1 MRFKVYEYDI
11 PCVCYI
17 RPQTWKRP
25 SAKDYAD
32 VDPSNLIGE
41 VEICNNDI
49 RFTYDPSIIAPKSQM
64 KSLICLFDPKDVQDM
79 KITDEI
85 KMDVLE
91 ASKFIEIEPS
101 ETPKHI
107 YVNLMCGDQEIVYE
121 DRRYVVGMSH
131 SLITDEPLQRMVTKQ
146 GESPLPVV
154 PIFIATNKEKAPSLE
169 TKFTDEKSISVSNGD
184 QKKEDDS
191 DSEIELYA
199 YGRRGSGVITVPDAS
214 KFVKIEPPKTPK
226 HTKEESD
233 SDDTDKY
240 DDDDDDDDEDDDDDS
255 GSEDMSKE
263 DSLHQARIRTL
274 LILTASHLGK
284 RKAAINCNNKTAKM
298 MKYEEEEEEED
309 E

>member
-11 PCVCYI
+11 PGVCYI

-49 RFTYDPSIIAPKSQM
+49 RFTYDSSIIAPKSQM

-154 PIFIATNKEKAPSLE
+154 PILIATKVPIFIATNKEKAPSLE

-214 KFVKIEPPKTPK
+214 KFVKIE
-226 HTKEESD
+226 EESD

-240 DDDDDDDDEDDDDDS
+240 DDDDEDDDEDDDDDS

>member
-11 PCVCYI
+11 PGVCYI

-146 GESPLPVV
+146 GESTLPVV
-154 PIFIATNKEKAPSLE
+154 PILIATNKEKAPSLE
-169 TKFTDEKSISVSNGD
+169 TKFTDEKSITVSNGD

-214 KFVKIEPPKTPK
+214 KFVKIE
-226 HTKEESD
+226 EESD

-240 DDDDDDDDEDDDDDS
+240 DDDDDDEDDDS

-284 RKAAINCNNKTAKM
+284 RKAAINCNTKTAKM
-298 MKYEEEEEEED
+298 MKYEEGD

>member
-11 PCVCYI
+11 PGVCYI

-25 SAKDYAD
+25 SAEDYAD
-32 VDPSNLIGE
+32 VGPSNLIGE

-49 RFTYDPSIIAPKSQM
+49 RFAYDPSIIAPKSQM

-85 KMDVLE
+85 KMDILE

-169 TKFTDEKSISVSNGD
+169 TKFTDEKSINVSNGD

-199 YGRRGSGVITVPDAS
+199 CRRRGSGVITVLDAS
-214 KFVKIEPPKTPK
+214 KFVEIEPSKTPK

-240 DDDDDDDDEDDDDDS
+240 GDDDDDDDDDS

-298 MKYEEEEEEED
+298 MKYEEED